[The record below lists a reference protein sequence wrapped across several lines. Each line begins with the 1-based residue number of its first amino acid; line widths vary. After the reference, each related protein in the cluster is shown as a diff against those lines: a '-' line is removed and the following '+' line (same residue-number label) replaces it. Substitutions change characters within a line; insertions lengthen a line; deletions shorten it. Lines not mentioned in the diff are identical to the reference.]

1 MKPPTDNPVGSPARG
16 EKTMNDSEK
25 NAMEFREKFAALLTE
40 YEVGLSGLM
49 HFRIGDQELV
59 LDTTLVDNIKEIN
72 DA

>member
-1 MKPPTDNPVGSPARG
+1 MS
-16 EKTMNDSEK
+16 ESEK
-25 NAMEFREKFAALLTE
+25 KAMEFREKFAALLTE